1 MEDGGTDE
9 TGTPMSA
16 RTRIEGR
23 AGRPAPRLKACRTTG
38 KVRFP
43 DSRAAVEALHRAK
56 TIQYFAELDSTPT
69 RRRECRHYRCRECKG
84 WHLTS
89 TPAWEPSILLAA

>member
-1 MEDGGTDE
+1 MRA
-9 TGTPMSA
+9 TGRSH
-16 RTRIEGR
+16 GR
-23 AGRPAPRLKACRTTG
+23 AGRPAPRLKTCRATS

-56 TIQYFAELDSTPT
+56 TMQYFADLDATTT
-69 RRRECRHYRCRECKG
+69 RRRECRHYRCQECKG

-89 TPAWEPSILLAA
+89 RPAWEPSVLLAAA

>member
-1 MEDGGTDE
+1 MRS
-9 TGTPMSA
+9 TGSS
-16 RTRIEGR
+16 EGR
-23 AGRPAPRLKACRTTG
+23 VGRPTPRLKTCRATN

-56 TIQYFAELDSTPT
+56 TIRYFAELDATTT
-69 RRRECRHYRCRECKG
+69 RRRECRHYRCPECKG

-89 TPAWEPSILLAA
+89 MPAWEPSVLFAAA

>member
-1 MEDGGTDE
+1 MR
-9 TGTPMSA
+9 A
-16 RTRIEGR
+16 
-23 AGRPAPRLKACRTTG
+23 AGRRDGRVGRPTPRLKTCRATS

-56 TIQYFAELDSTPT
+56 TAQYFAALDSTMT
-69 RRRECRHYRCRECKG
+69 RRRECRHYRCPDCKG

-89 TPAWEPSILLAA
+89 TRAWDPSTLPAAA

>member
-1 MEDGGTDE
+1 MREVGRNDGRVARP
-9 TGTPMSA
+9 TP
-16 RTRIEGR
+16 RRKT
-23 AGRPAPRLKACRTTG
+23 CRGTG

-56 TIQYFAELDSTPT
+56 TAQYFAALDSTMT
-69 RRRECRHYRCRECKG
+69 RRRECRHYRCAECKG

-89 TPAWEPSILLAA
+89 QPAWESSTLLAAA

>member
-1 MEDGGTDE
+1 MGATVRGDG
-9 TGTPMSA
+9 
-16 RTRIEGR
+16 RRGR
-23 AGRPAPRLKACRTTG
+23 RAPRLKTCRATR

-56 TIQYFAELDSTPT
+56 TAQYFAALDATTT
-69 RRRECRHYRCRECKG
+69 RRRECRHYRCAECKG

-89 TPAWEPSILLAA
+89 TVRWQASTLVAAA

>member
-1 MEDGGTDE
+1 MRT
-9 TGTPMSA
+9 TGRSE
-16 RTRIEGR
+16 RRV
-23 AGRPAPRLKACRTTG
+23 GRPVPRLKKCRATS

-43 DSRAAVEALHRAK
+43 DGRAAVEALHRAK
-56 TIQYFAELDSTPT
+56 TAQYFSALDSTMT
-69 RRRECRHYRCRECKG
+69 RRRECRHYRCPECKG

>member
-1 MEDGGTDE
+1 MRA
-9 TGTPMSA
+9 TGRSD
-16 RTRIEGR
+16 GR
-23 AGRPAPRLKACRTTG
+23 AGRPAPRLKTCRATS

-56 TIQYFAELDSTPT
+56 TLRYFAELDSTTT
-69 RRRECRHYRCRECKG
+69 RRRECRHYRCHQCKG

-89 TPAWEPSILLAA
+89 LPAWEASPLLAVA